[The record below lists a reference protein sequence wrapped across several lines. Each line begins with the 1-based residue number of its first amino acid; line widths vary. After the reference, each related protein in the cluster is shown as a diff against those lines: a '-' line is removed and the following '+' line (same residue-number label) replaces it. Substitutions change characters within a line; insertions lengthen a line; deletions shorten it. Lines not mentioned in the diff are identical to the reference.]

1 MRFGR
6 FGSRLG
12 RRQDAQ
18 LDLLRLAQKIAP
30 IAVFI
35 PIGAVEF
42 ERMLDALRAV
52 AALQIGGG
60 TIFVAAPA
68 DAIGVFGENRKF
80 FGHNAAL
87 QLISAALYAYI
98 HL

>member
-52 AALQIGGG
+52 AAL
-60 TIFVAAPA
+60 
-68 DAIGVFGENRKF
+68 
-80 FGHNAAL
+80 
-87 QLISAALYAYI
+87 
-98 HL
+98 